1 MHTLILRCTDC
12 GINTCYDVYV
22 LAMGKKR
29 KWADHLFQMQ
39 LTRGGGG
46 CQHLWLLSQN
56 LDLQAKTQRKYFN
69 KI

>member
-29 KWADHLFQMQ
+29 KWADNLFQMQ
-39 LTRGGGG
+39 LTRGVGGVNICG
-46 CQHLWLLSQN
+46 YC
-56 LDLQAKTQRKYFN
+56 RK
-69 KI
+69 I

>member
-1 MHTLILRCTDC
+1 MHTLILRCTNC

-39 LTRGGGG
+39 LSRGVGGVNICG
-46 CQHLWLLSQN
+46 YCRIN
-56 LDLQAKTQRKYFN
+56 LDLLAKTQRKYVN